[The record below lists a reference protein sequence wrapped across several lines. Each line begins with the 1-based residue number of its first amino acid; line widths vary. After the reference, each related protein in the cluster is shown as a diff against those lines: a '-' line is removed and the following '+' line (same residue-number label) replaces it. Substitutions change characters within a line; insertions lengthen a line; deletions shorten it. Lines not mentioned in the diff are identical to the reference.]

1 MDMISVIASIRVK
14 EGRISDFLIIF
25 KDLMPKVRK
34 ERGCME
40 YFPAVDVNAEL
51 PSQMLDENVVTIIEK
66 WENLETLRDHLAA
79 PHMQAYREK
88 VENIVENVSLRILQ
102 EA

>member
-1 MDMISVIASIRVK
+1 MINVIASIRVK

-25 KDLMPKVRK
+25 KALLPNIRK
-34 ERGCME
+34 ERGCIE
-40 YFPAVDVNAEL
+40 YFPAVDVDAGL
-51 PSQMLDENVVTIIEK
+51 SSQILNENVVTIIEK

-79 PHMQAYREK
+79 PHMQAYRENVK
-88 VENIVENVSLRILQ
+88 NIVEDVSLRILQ